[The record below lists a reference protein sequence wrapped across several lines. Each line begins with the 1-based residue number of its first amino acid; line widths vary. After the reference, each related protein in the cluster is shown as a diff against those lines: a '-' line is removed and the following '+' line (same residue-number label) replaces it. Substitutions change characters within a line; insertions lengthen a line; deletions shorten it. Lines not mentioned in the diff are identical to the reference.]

1 MKLKNLIVLFIGG
14 LFAACSPTVK
24 VKAPKKPITVNMN
37 VNIEHNLRV
46 KIEKEVEQVIKDNPE
61 AY

>member
-1 MKLKNLIVLFIGG
+1 MKLRNLLVLFMGG
-14 LFAACSPTVK
+14 ILAACSPTVK

-46 KIEKEVEQVIKDNPE
+46 KVEKEVEEVMKNNPE

>member
-1 MKLKNLIVLFIGG
+1 VV
-14 LFAACSPTVK
+14 ACSPTVQ
-24 VKAPKKPITVNMN
+24 VKAPKKPITINMN

-46 KIEKEVEQVIKDNPE
+46 KVEKEVEEAMNKNPE

>member
-1 MKLKNLIVLFIGG
+1 MKLRNLLVLFMGG
-14 LFAACSPTVK
+14 IFAACSPTVK
-24 VKAPKKPITVNMN
+24 FKASKKPITVNMN

-46 KIEKEVEQVIKDNPE
+46 KVEKEVEEVMKSNPE